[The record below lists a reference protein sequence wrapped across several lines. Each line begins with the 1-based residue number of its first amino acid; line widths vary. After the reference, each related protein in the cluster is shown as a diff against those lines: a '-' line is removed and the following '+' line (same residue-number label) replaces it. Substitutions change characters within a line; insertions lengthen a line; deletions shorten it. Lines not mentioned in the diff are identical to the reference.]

1 MTRVESSGPVSV
13 AFVTLGC
20 PKNEVDSDRMKA
32 TLIASGTPVVED
44 LDDANVVVLNTCGFI
59 RDAVEEGVEVALD
72 LAGWRDAEPG
82 RRLIVAGCLVSR
94 YGDELEGSL
103 TEADAFLPVAD
114 EQELPA
120 VVARIALGSA
130 TAVGVLPD
138 VVRTPAA
145 GPSAYLQIS
154 DGCFRACAY
163 CTIPSIR
170 GPYRSRPLSE
180 ILDEARFL
188 ISTGAEEI
196 ILIGQDTSAWGRDL
210 PGSETLSDVV
220 RAVAVLE
227 GLLWLRVM
235 YVQPDG
241 VTDELLAAMS
251 AHPTVCHYLD
261 MPLQHASG
269 SVLRSMRR
277 SGSGADYLALIAR
290 VRRAMPDVVLR
301 TTVIAGFPGET
312 RADVDELIGFVEQAD
327 LDYVGVFPYSP
338 EAGTEAATLPGLPAK
353 RTRLARAQG
362 VRDAADRV
370 GMTKVTRFI
379 GETLEVIS
387 EGVDEEGEPVGRWRG
402 QAPEI
407 DGVVLLDRE
416 VPIGEIARVR
426 VTDTLGYDLEAEVL

>member
-1 MTRVESSGPVSV
+1 VTRVESSGPVRVS
-13 AFVTLGC
+13 FVTLGC

-32 TLIASGTPVVED
+32 SLLACGMPVVED
-44 LDDANVVVLNTCGFI
+44 LDDADVVVLNTCGFI

-72 LAGWRDAEPG
+72 LAGWRDADPG

-94 YGDELEGSL
+94 YGDELKDSL
-103 TEADAFLPVAD
+103 TEADAFLSVAD
-114 EQELPA
+114 ECELPA
-120 VVARIALGSA
+120 LIARMSLG
-130 TAVGVLPD
+130 TDMAVCVQPD

-170 GPYRSRPLSE
+170 GAYRSRPLPE

-188 ISTGAEEI
+188 ISTGAKEI

-210 PGSETLSDVV
+210 PGTETLADVLG
-220 RAVAVLE
+220 ALAGLE
-227 GLLWLRVM
+227 GLRWLRVM

-261 MPLQHASG
+261 MPLQHASA

-277 SGSGADYLALIAR
+277 SGSGAEYLALIGR

-301 TTVIAGFPGET
+301 TTLIAGFPGET
-312 RADVDELIGFVEQAD
+312 RADVDELIGFIEEAD

-338 EAGTEAATLPGLPAK
+338 EAGTEAATLPGLPSK
-353 RTRLARAQG
+353 RTRVARAQR

-370 GMTKVTRFI
+370 GTAKVIRLI
-379 GETLEVIS
+379 GETLEVLS
-387 EGVDEEGEPVGRWRG
+387 EGVDEEGVPVGRWRG
-402 QAPEI
+402 QAPEV
-407 DGVVLLDRE
+407 DGVMLLGRQIP
-416 VPIGEIARVR
+416 VGEFAQVR
-426 VTDTLGYDLEAEVL
+426 VTDTLGYDVEAEVL